1 MRNKIFMYVCFAVVI
16 LVLSFADFMDVSPL
30 GVGALI
36 AALVLRLNVPILSLF
51 LVLSG
56 LIKFSWLNLAYNG
69 VAALLL
75 SGVWLLDKKVGLRD
89 LYLVLTAF
97 VAQLGLVI
105 AGIVIKCSMVAVVV
119 SVFLSLVFAFL
130 CYSVGI
136 PIIKN
141 KLKYKLLDS
150 EIISGGIVTVAFAY
164 GLASIPIPF
173 PIVVVAFAV
182 AVLTAAKI
190 FGGGALGL
198 GLCFALGYALSGG
211 VELVGAFALMSL
223 MSLMFIPAPRVLSVL
238 SLIMAFIMYTFFFNV
253 VPDRAWMWLVAIAV
267 GGGAYMAIP
276 KTTIARAVEFFRPNG
291 RKVLRAMINRNRVA
305 VGVKLRSVSDVFAGM
320 SMTMLS
326 DNVSVS
332 DADVNIL
339 KEELVGRVCAL
350 CRKHEVCAAAGIMA
364 NVGTV
369 MECAID
375 SGRATVAELPDS
387 IKSSCIAIAPLIST
401 SAELAE
407 GFTRRLN
414 ELKTLSS
421 AKKMVG
427 SQLRGIS
434 DILASL
440 AVKEAEPLRFDEGL
454 ERKIAEELTYRAVVT
469 SEALVTGGASPCVML
484 TVLSETVNKDV
495 IRVVLKKMLGVPF
508 AITKTEKSELSGWT
522 VVYAQTKPK
531 FDVVFSVCGCAKDK
545 SGVSGDTH
553 SFVKI
558 DERRFLMAVC
568 DGMGSGERANEFS
581 AATIGL
587 IENFYKADFGHAL
600 VLSSVN
606 SFLSLSAEEIYS
618 AVDIV
623 VVDLESG
630 TCDIIKIGSPTSFIK
645 TKDSVLRVEG
655 ESLPIGVLEEMKPTI
670 VSYPLKGGETVV
682 ITTDGAVDSYP
693 PDGLADVINNGS
705 KLPDE
710 LCKTVVN
717 GAIKNTGAPCD
728 DITVAA
734 FHIFESM

>member
-1 MRNKIFMYVCFAVVI
+1 MRNKIFMYVCFAVTFF
-16 LVLSFADFMDVSPL
+16 VLSFAAFMDVSPL

-36 AALVLRLNVPILSLF
+36 AALMLRLNVPVLSLF
-51 LVLSG
+51 LLLSG
-56 LIKFSWLNLAYNG
+56 LIKFSWINLTYNA
-69 VAALLL
+69 VAALVL
-75 SGVWLLDKKVGLRD
+75 SGIWLLDKKVALRD

-97 VAQLGLVI
+97 ISQLGLVI
-105 AGIVIKCSMVAVVV
+105 AGIVLRYSVVATIV
-119 SVFLSLVFAFL
+119 SIFLSLVFAFL
-130 CYSVGI
+130 CYSIGV
-136 PIIKN
+136 PVIKN
-141 KLKYKLLDS
+141 KLRYKLLDS

-164 GLASIPIPF
+164 GLANIPLSF
-173 PIVVVAFAV
+173 PVVVVFFAFW
-182 AVLTAAKI
+182 VLTTAKV
-190 FGGGALGL
+190 FGNGALGV
-198 GLCFALGYALSGG
+198 GLCFALGYALFGG
-211 VELVGAFALMSL
+211 VELFGAFALMSL
-223 MSLMFIPAPRVLSVL
+223 TALMFIPAPRVLSVL
-238 SLIMAFIMYTFFFNV
+238 SLVMSFVMYTFFFNV
-253 VPDRAWMWLVAIAV
+253 VPDMAWTWLIALV
-267 GGGAYMAIP
+267 LGGGAYMAIP
-276 KTTIARAVEFFRPNG
+276 KTELTRAVDFFKPNG
-291 RKVLRAMINRNRVA
+291 RRVLRAMINRNRVA

-320 SMTMLS
+320 SITMQN
-326 DNVSVS
+326 DKASVS
-332 DADVNIL
+332 DSDVSIL
-339 KEELVGRVCAL
+339 KEELVGKVCAL
-350 CRKHEVCAAAGIMA
+350 CRKHEVCAAAGVMA

-369 MECAID
+369 MECAVD

-407 GFTRRLN
+407 GFNRRLN
-414 ELKTLSS
+414 ELKTINN

-427 SQLRGIS
+427 SQLKGIS

-440 AVKEAEPLRFDEGL
+440 AVKEAEPLRFDEAI
-454 ERKIAEELTYRAVVT
+454 ERKIAEELTYRTVVT
-469 SEALVTGGASPCVML
+469 SEVLVTGGASPCVML
-484 TVLSETVNKDV
+484 TVLSETVNKE
-495 IRVVLKKMLGVPF
+495 IISLVLKKMLGMPF
-508 AITKTEKSELSGWT
+508 TITKAEKGEFSGWT
-522 VVYAQTKPK
+522 VIYAQAKPK

-553 SFVKI
+553 SFIKI
-558 DERRFLMAVC
+558 DERRFMMAVC

-606 SFLSLSAEEIYS
+606 SFLSLTAEEIYS

-623 VVDLESG
+623 VVDLDSG

-670 VSYPLKGGETVV
+670 VSYQLKGGETVV
-682 ITTDGAVDSYP
+682 IATDGAADSYP

-710 LCKTVVN
+710 LCRTVVN
-717 GAIKNTGAPCD
+717 GAIKNTGVPCD

-734 FHIFESM
+734 FHIFESV